1 MSKHTPGPWHWKE
14 DGWTAA
20 DAGGSL
26 YFSDGEGNQL
36 IDKYMGLQL
45 MAGEKEI
52 IPIRIDHWQ
61 VIYDGDPISS
71 ADRRLIAAAPELL
84 AALRDLREHFLWR
97 YMRTKKEGVDYDV
110 PAQVLAADAA
120 IAKAEGE

>member
-1 MSKHTPGPWHWKE
+1 MTSKHTPGPWHWKE

-84 AALRDLREHFLWR
+84 EALQALTGGLWIEQQAEERDFVRAHLKAAR
-97 YMRTKKEGVDYDV
+97 
-110 PAQVLAADAA
+110 AA
-120 IAKAEGE
+120 IAKATGETK